1 MGLISW
7 IKDTYYNHKLDNADS
22 AYQAKDIVGAERI
35 YQEILDKQ
43 PEAAEHLA
51 KMYYEVGKSRN
62 DELAYLA
69 KLKSLFSN
77 PTLEKG
83 VISSYLNQL
92 VLHIE
97 RTAELLFKE
106 CDYNKAYKYLKAIDL
121 DKRGDANFA
130 KKCRLYALYVSLNS
144 IESGYSYTSTIS
156 LIDDYCKVDVELDIE
171 DAIIGTV
178 KRLHESNKLDRAYCT
193 SNCLARKGNSKAVKE
208 CVAVAYDIY
217 KRGKKSEIS
226 VIDEDVLLEY
236 ISQNN
241 RSNLLVG
248 LEQFAKFSDK
258 YKEKYISEG
267 ISVISSEPDA
277 KKAFSIFKN
286 VWETSS
292 DVSLIQN
299 FAKPISSIA
308 KYVYQYFEGNISSLT
323 SESTY
328 QVALF
333 KELSLFE
340 DYKYVLSVLE
350 GFKRKGLDNRK
361 LYISTV
367 KSAYDTLNDSTRLSL
382 INRLLQN
389 YNDDTWG
396 ISEKLMIGERAQAA
410 KNYALSSQLYNELV
424 GLHAKAQ
431 PRLAQL
437 YYELS
442 QKESDF
448 KKRRSLIEKAFSF
461 KKIHAPLFDSKE
473 YNLLIPN
480 LSSSVHGLVKEC
492 FNNNTLDEAYTTVK
506 LFKNLV
512 SDCFDG
518 YIKELKLYH
527 DVHYVLSKLESLKN
541 EGYDVHSDYKEV
553 VIDVT
558 TSKNYDDKYKL
569 EVLSKSIEL
578 YTDNDLSEKF
588 IKVVID
594 IIRNE
599 KESDGVVVVFAKA
612 WKQLP
617 NSKLLVAFV
626 NQNYK
631 FHTSIVDFLID
642 KSSLPRCKKSLVSD
656 FCDQIFAFDD
666 YKYSLSVFDRISAKG
681 IDVQKAYVAC
691 VLKAL
696 PSLAVF
702 DRLSLLDESLAKYS
716 DEYLVDE
723 KMNLCNNLADE
734 GKIEDVEKILIE
746 LIGLHKLAEP
756 KLAALYL
763 DKSKNAKTLD
773 CRLSLIQKGLSFHIS
788 HSSVF
793 DKKVFEP
800 IFIKLLSDFTS
811 IIEDLFSAGEHSEAY
826 NLCEELKLYS
836 KTWYTLYLK
845 LRTEALSMLEGIEDK
860 ITHLSETFSTL
871 NENGYKVKDS
881 LSNEVNSLWDT
892 LHNLEFQ
899 LAKSKPYKACVQQF
913 TEYSEYVNN
922 QCNENKAS
930 ELQKDI
936 NNELIAIHK
945 SHGYKCEQEGLY
957 SEAISTYIILSS
969 ISEIRTKTWCK
980 VRCVLC
986 NIKEGKFVE
995 EDEVRKIL
1003 AYVGFAKEKKD
1014 LAYRYSLYLIAN
1026 KGAKES
1032 LSFVSEH
1039 LPEESELIAACNN
1052 AYIKEAEALLEKLN
1066 QTLDRFKNSNA
1077 TLSEAEKLEDCLEEY
1092 DQKLSPY
1099 LSGVHSKIVSLRPA
1113 IHSYMLSKCFEK
1125 GNYNQALKYL
1135 KASGKNWYEDN
1146 IYFRNVAIACLGI
1159 VENGKLNKLNYKA
1172 IISCWLTAVYRDQ
1185 LFVKSL
1191 DYTSWD
1197 DAYTFTL
1204 DNSLGGSK
1212 SDSYESLPE
1221 NVGYDEPVDGSVIS
1235 ISEVQ
1240 QSLLDRFE
1248 VALNDKDEIF
1258 KTFFEEQKNAMDALV
1273 KLNLDHPCIIAA
1285 PYMAN
1290 TTKKCFNEIKGTLD
1304 YEYDNYGGENI
1315 LKVGI
1320 LYNINTGVYSDY
1332 KEAAGNAQECV
1343 SAAKSMMV
1351 SKVRGSFTGTTIDSI
1366 REFSDLYGSFITEIQ
1381 NVLSQMT
1388 KSDTPYKTVLN
1399 VFSIICQALNDN
1411 TVAYI
1416 FGNYINQSIVGKLN
1430 DESLDL
1436 TSGLK
1441 DLLSAYKVAKSC
1453 SQLKNNI
1460 GNVLEALVGKYI
1472 TEANASDLATI
1483 KSVLASTG
1491 TEFESNIANTLSEQI
1506 VLIAMAT
1513 GHADTIEALANIPAR
1528 SVSLRSKLSNLKAQA
1543 KELSLNMELS
1553 QVVEKV
1559 NNNTMSYSSALQ
1571 KVYSIYKDNKDN
1583 SRVCDNL
1590 CTLIGMCIREYV
1602 IPGKSGKSTVM
1613 SVFNELKY
1621 NKSATYRTSAAALK
1635 KERQEILDQLPLK
1648 ARILLTGGSTYGSE
1662 LNAEGIKLKNALQL
1676 YLDLA

>member
-22 AYQAKDIVGAERI
+22 AYQRKDLAEAERI
-35 YQEILDKQ
+35 YQEILDKH
-43 PEAAEHLA
+43 PEAYEHLA
-51 KMYYEVGKSRN
+51 KMYYEVGLTSN
-62 DELAYLA
+62 DKLSYLA

-97 RTAELLFKE
+97 RTAEQLFNE
-106 CDYNKAYKYLKAIDL
+106 CDYNKAYKYLKAIEL
-121 DKRGDANFA
+121 DKRSDSNFA
-130 KKCRLYALYVSLNS
+130 NKSRLYALYVHLNA
-144 IESGYSYTSTIS
+144 IELESSYTSTLG
-156 LIDDYCKVDVELDIE
+156 LIDAYCKKNIEQDIE
-171 DAIIGTV
+171 DAIINTV
-178 KRLHESNKLDRAYCT
+178 KKLHESNKLDRAYCL
-193 SNCLARKGNSKAVKE
+193 SNCLAKKGNFKGIKE
-208 CVAVAYDIY
+208 CVSIAYNIY
-217 KRGKKSEIS
+217 KKGNKAGIK
-226 VIDEDVLLEY
+226 VIEEDKLVDY

-241 RSNLLVG
+241 RTCLLVG
-248 LEQFAKFSDK
+248 LEQFANFSNK

-299 FAKPISSIA
+299 FAKPTSSIA
-308 KYVYQYFEGNISSLT
+308 IYVYQYFEGNISSLT

-367 KSAYDTLNDSTRLSL
+367 KSAYDTLSDSTRLSL

-396 ISEKLMIGERAQAA
+396 ISEKLMISERAQVA

-437 YYELS
+437 NYELS

-448 KKRRSLIEKAFSF
+448 TKKRSLIEKAYSF
-461 KKIHAPLFDSKE
+461 KKKHDSLFDSKE

-480 LSSSVHGLVKEC
+480 LSSAVYGLVKEC
-492 FNNNTLDEAYTTVK
+492 FYNNTPDEAYVTVK
-506 LFKNLV
+506 LFKEIV
-512 SDCFDG
+512 PDCFN
-518 YIKELKLYH
+518 KFLNELKSYH
-527 DVHYVLSKLESLKN
+527 DVSYILSKLESLKKD
-541 EGYDVHSDYKEV
+541 GFDVKSDYKEV
-553 VIDVT
+553 VANI
-558 TSKNYDDKYKL
+558 TSSKDYDDKYKL

-578 YTDNDLSEKF
+578 YTDNELSEKL

-594 IIRNE
+594 VIKNE
-599 KESDGVVVVFAKA
+599 KESERAVAVFAKA

-626 NQNYK
+626 NQDYK
-631 FHTSIVDFLID
+631 FHTSIIDFLIE
-642 KSSLPRCKKSLVSD
+642 KSSLPRCKKTLVSD

-666 YKYSLSVFDRISAKG
+666 YKYALSVFNRISAKG
-681 IDVQKAYVAC
+681 IEVQKAYVAC

-696 PSLAVF
+696 PSLAVN

-716 DEYLVDE
+716 DGYLVDE
-723 KMNLCNNLADE
+723 KMNLCSNFANE
-734 GKIEDVEKILIE
+734 GKIEVVEKILIE

-756 KLAALYL
+756 KLAALYF

-773 CRLSLIQKGLSFHIS
+773 CRLSLIRKGLSFYVS
-788 HSSVF
+788 HSSAF
-793 DKKVFEP
+793 DQKVFEP
-800 IFIKLLSDFTS
+800 IFKKLLSDFTS
-811 IIEDLFSAGEHSEAY
+811 IIEDLFSASECSKAY
-826 NLCEELKLYS
+826 SLCEELKLYS

-871 NENGYKVKDS
+871 NENGYNVKDS
-881 LSNEVNSLWDT
+881 LTNEVNSLWDT

-957 SEAISTYIILSS
+957 YEAISTYTILSS
-969 ISEIRTKTWCK
+969 ISDIRTKTWCK

-1026 KGAKES
+1026 KGAKDS
-1032 LSFVSEH
+1032 LSFVSVY

-1066 QTLDRFKNSNA
+1066 QTLDRFKNGNA

-1113 IHSYMLSKCFEK
+1113 IHSYMLSKCFEE

-1135 KASGKNWYEDN
+1135 KASGKNWYEDD

-1185 LFVKSL
+1185 LFVNSL

-1221 NVGYDEPVDGSVIS
+1221 NVGYDDPVDGSVIS

-1258 KTFFEEQKNAMDALV
+1258 KTFFEEQKNAMDSLV

-1332 KEAAGNAQECV
+1332 KEAADNAQECV

-1351 SKVRGSFTGTTIDSI
+1351 TKVRGSFTGTSIDSI
-1366 REFSDLYGSFITEIQ
+1366 REFSDLYGSFTTEIQ
-1381 NVLSQMT
+1381 NVLSQIT

-1416 FGNYINQSIVGKLN
+1416 FGNYINQSVVEKLN
-1430 DESLDL
+1430 DESLDYA
-1436 TSGLK
+1436 SGLK
-1441 DLLSAYKVAKSC
+1441 DLVSAYKVAKSC
-1453 SQLKNNI
+1453 SQLKSNI

-1472 TEANASDLATI
+1472 TETNSNDLATI
-1483 KSVLASTG
+1483 KYVLASTG
-1491 TEFESNIANTLSEQI
+1491 TEFETHIANTLSEQI
-1506 VLIAMAT
+1506 ILIAMAT
-1513 GHADTIEALANIPAR
+1513 GHAEAIDAIANIPAR
-1528 SVSLRSKLSNLKAQA
+1528 SIALQSKLSNLKVKA
-1543 KELSLNMELS
+1543 KDLSLNIELS

-1559 NNNTMSYSSALQ
+1559 NNNTMPYSSALQ
-1571 KVYSIYKDNKDN
+1571 KVYALYKENKDN

-1613 SVFNELKY
+1613 SVFNQLKY
-1621 NKSATYRTSAAALK
+1621 NKSATYMTSAAALK
-1635 KERQEILDQLPLK
+1635 KERQVILNQLPWE
-1648 ARILLTGGSTYGSE
+1648 ARTLLTGGSTYGSE